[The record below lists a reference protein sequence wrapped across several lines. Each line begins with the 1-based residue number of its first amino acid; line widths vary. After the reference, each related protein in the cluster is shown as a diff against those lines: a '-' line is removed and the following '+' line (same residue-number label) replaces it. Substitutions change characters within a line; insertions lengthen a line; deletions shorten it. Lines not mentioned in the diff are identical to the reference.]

1 MKTIILL
8 CLTTFAAAEIVR
20 PVGHDSKP
28 ATIGIT
34 EAVGTGGRPVRVV
47 QLPSK
52 IVTVTLPGKVETK
65 YVNLPAKKAVVPAAE
80 FAAMK
85 KEWDDELEAAQ
96 CEIALKYAYRLDVA
110 PIDGDTLGNAKKA
123 DVDQA
128 AKACAA
134 APSAV
139 TRKALIGAVERMI
152 AR

>member
-1 MKTIILL
+1 MKTILLL

-20 PVGHDSKP
+20 PIDYDSKP

-34 EAVGTGGRPVRVV
+34 EAVGTGGRPVRIV

-65 YVNLPAKKAVVPAAE
+65 YVTLPGKKPVVPAAE
-80 FAAMK
+80 FASMK

-110 PIDGDTLGNAKKA
+110 PVEGDTLGNAKKA

-128 AKACAA
+128 AKTCAA
-134 APSAV
+134 APSAI
-139 TRKALIGAVERMI
+139 TRKALVGAVERMI
-152 AR
+152 SR